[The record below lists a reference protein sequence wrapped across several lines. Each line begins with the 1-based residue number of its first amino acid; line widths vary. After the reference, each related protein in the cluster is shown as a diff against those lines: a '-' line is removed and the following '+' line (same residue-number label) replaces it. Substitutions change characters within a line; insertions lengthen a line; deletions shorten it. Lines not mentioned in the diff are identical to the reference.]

1 MLVLDRC
8 GLPVSVSL
16 DLDRARDSDP
26 HGINDHKCAVIP
38 CFIVIFELKCFF
50 LNFLLQIK
58 YSRSSPCMQVKMY
71 GNTHLLLEK
80 GLSHVCKF
88 MLYYY

>member
-16 DLDRARDSDP
+16 DLDRAGDSDP
-26 HGINDHKCAVIP
+26 HGINDHKGAVIP

-50 LNFLLQIK
+50 LNFLL
-58 YSRSSPCMQVKMY
+58 
-71 GNTHLLLEK
+71 
-80 GLSHVCKF
+80 
-88 MLYYY
+88 